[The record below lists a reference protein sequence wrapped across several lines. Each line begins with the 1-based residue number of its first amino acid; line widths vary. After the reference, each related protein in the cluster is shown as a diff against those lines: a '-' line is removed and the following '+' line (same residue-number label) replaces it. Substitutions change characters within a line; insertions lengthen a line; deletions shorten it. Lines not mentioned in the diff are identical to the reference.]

1 MKYVI
6 TGSLGNVSKPLSEKL
21 LAGGHDV
28 TIITSNANKIK
39 TIEKLGAAAAVGSV
53 EDVQFL
59 TDTFK
64 DADAVY
70 TMIPPKWDAINWKEW
85 IAGTGA
91 NYSRA
96 IKETDVR
103 YVVNLS
109 SMGAHMPAGCGPVSG
124 LYHVEESLNSLESV
138 NIKHLRPAYFY
149 HNFMAQFDMI
159 KHAGIMGAN
168 FGDNP
173 VPIVH
178 PADVAEAA
186 AEELLNLAFTGHRVR
201 YIVGDEC
208 TGAEISKIIGE
219 AISKPNLP
227 WVVFS
232 DEQNLEGAMQA
243 GLSAEVAKN
252 YTEMGKAIRTGEMT
266 EDYYRN
272 KSVPSKIKFQDF
284 APEFAAAFNA

>member
-21 LAGGHDV
+21 LANNHTV
-28 TIITSNANKIK
+28 TIITSHATRQKA
-39 TIEKLGAAAAVGSV
+39 IEEIGATAAVGSV

-64 DADAVY
+64 GADAVY
-70 TMIPPKWDAINWKEW
+70 TIVPPKWDAANWKEW
-85 IAGTGA
+85 IAGIGN
-91 NYSRA
+91 NYAKA
-96 IKETDVR
+96 IKQTGVK

-109 SMGAHMPAGCGPVSG
+109 SMGAHMPDDCGPVSG
-124 LYHVEESLNSLESV
+124 LYRVEEALNALEDI

-149 HNFMAQFDMI
+149 HNFMAQSNMI

-173 VPIVH
+173 VPLVH

-186 AEELLNLAFTGHRVR
+186 AEELLNLTFAGHSVR
-201 YIVGDEC
+201 YIVGDEK
-208 TGAEISKIIGE
+208 TGAEVAKIIGE
-219 AISKPNLP
+219 AVNKPGLP
-227 WVVFS
+227 WIVFT
-232 DEQNLEGAMQA
+232 DEQNIEGAKQA
-243 GLSAEVAKN
+243 GLSEEVAKN
-252 YTEMGKAIRTGEMT
+252 YTELGKAMRTGEMM

-272 KSVPSKIKFQDF
+272 KSSFSNINFKDF
-284 APEFAAAFNA
+284 AAEFAGAFNT

>member
-6 TGSLGNVSKPLSEKL
+6 TGSVGNISKPVSEKL
-21 LAGGHDV
+21 LAAGHNV
-28 TIITSNANKIK
+28 TIITSNANKRK
-39 TIEKLGAAAAVGSV
+39 TIEELGAIAAVGSV

-59 TDTFK
+59 SDTFK

-70 TMIPPKWDAINWKEW
+70 TMVPPKWDAINWKEW
-85 IAGTGA
+85 IANIGT
-91 NYSRA
+91 NYARA
-96 IKETDVR
+96 IKVTDVR

-109 SMGAHMPAGCGPVSG
+109 SMGAHMPDGCGPVSG
-124 LYHVEESLNSLESV
+124 LYYVEKALNALEGV

-168 FGDNP
+168 FGDSP

-201 YIVGDEC
+201 YIVGDEY

-219 AISKPNLP
+219 AINKPGLP

-232 DEQNLEGAMQA
+232 DEQNLEGAIQA
-243 GLSAEVAKN
+243 GLSEEVAKN

-272 KSVPSKIKFQDF
+272 KSALSKIKFKNF
-284 APEFAAAFNA
+284 AAEFAAAFNA

>member
-1 MKYVI
+1 
-6 TGSLGNVSKPLSEKL
+6 
-21 LAGGHDV
+21 
-28 TIITSNANKIK
+28 
-39 TIEKLGAAAAVGSV
+39 V
-53 EDVQFL
+53 EDVHFL
-59 TDTFK
+59 SDTFK

-70 TMIPPKWDAINWKEW
+70 IMVPPKWDATNWKEW
-85 IAGTGA
+85 IATIGS
-91 NYSRA
+91 NYARA
-96 IKETDVR
+96 IKKTDVR

-109 SMGAHMPAGCGPVSG
+109 SMGAHMPDGCGPVSG
-124 LYHVEESLNSLESV
+124 LYYVEEALNALEGA

-178 PADVAEAA
+178 PADVAEVAA
-186 AEELLNLAFTGHRVR
+186 DELLNLAFTGHSVR

-219 AISKPNLP
+219 AINKPGLP
-227 WVVFS
+227 WVVLS
-232 DEQNLEGAMQA
+232 DEQNLGGAIQA
-243 GLSAEVAKN
+243 GLSEEVAKN
-252 YTEMGKAIRTGEMT
+252 YTEIGTAIRTGEMT

-272 KSVPSKIKFQDF
+272 KSALSRIKFRDF
-284 APEFAAAFNA
+284 AAEFAAAFNGQNIHR